1 MKEKILEFL
10 HGLTNYDYILFAA
23 LFFVFLL
30 LVILTLVLRKRAF
43 FASLFLILS
52 LATLFIG
59 PFVSYIQLH
68 DYLYKCNSK
77 ITEVKAL
84 EFTPALVVTGNI
96 TNESQRD
103 FSTCKINVNIFK
115 VAHNQILDAIFPF
128 NPFQTMQVVE
138 TNILQGET
146 RDLKIIV
153 EPFSYK
159 EDYNLSLGVD
169 CR

>member
-1 MKEKILEFL
+1 MKEKILEFI
-10 HGLTNYDYILFAA
+10 HGLTNYDYILFAT

-30 LVILTLVLRKRAF
+30 LLFLTLLLRKRAF
-43 FASLFLILS
+43 FASVFLLLS
-52 LATLFIG
+52 LATLFVG
-59 PFVSYIQLH
+59 PFVGYIQLH
-68 DYLYKCNSK
+68 DYLYKNSSN
-77 ITEVKAL
+77 ITEIKAL
-84 EFTPALVVTGNI
+84 EFSPALVVIGNI

-115 VAHNQILDAIFPF
+115 VAHNQILDAVFPY
-128 NPFQTMQVVE
+128 NPFQTMQVTE
-138 TNILQGET
+138 TDIAEGET

-159 EDYNLSLGVD
+159 QDYNVSLGVD

>member
-1 MKEKILEFL
+1 MKEKILEFI
-10 HGLTNYDYILFAA
+10 HGLSNYDYILFAG

-30 LVILTLVLRKRAF
+30 LLILTLLLRKRAF
-43 FASLFLILS
+43 FASVFLILS
-52 LATLFIG
+52 LITLFVG
-59 PFVSYIQLH
+59 PFVGYIQLH
-68 DYLYKCNSK
+68 DYLYKNSSK
-77 ITEVKAL
+77 ITEIKVL
-84 EFTPALVVTGNI
+84 EFSPALVVLGHI

-115 VAHNQILDAIFPF
+115 VAHNQILDAIFPYS
-128 NPFQTMQVVE
+128 PFQTMQVTE
-138 TNILQGET
+138 TDIAKGET

-159 EDYNLSLGVD
+159 QDYNVSLGVD

>member
-1 MKEKILEFL
+1 MKEKILEFI
-10 HGLTNYDYILFAA
+10 HGLSNYDYILFAG

-30 LVILTLVLRKRAF
+30 LLILTLLLRKRAF
-43 FASLFLILS
+43 FASVFLILS
-52 LATLFIG
+52 LITLFVG
-59 PFVSYIQLH
+59 PFVGYIQLH
-68 DYLYKCNSK
+68 DYLYKNSSK
-77 ITEVKAL
+77 ITEIKAL
-84 EFTPALVVTGNI
+84 EFSPALVVLGNI

-115 VAHNQILDAIFPF
+115 VAHNQILDAIFPYS
-128 NPFQTMQVVE
+128 PFQTMQVTE
-138 TNILQGET
+138 TDIAKGET

-159 EDYNLSLGVD
+159 QDYNVSLGVD